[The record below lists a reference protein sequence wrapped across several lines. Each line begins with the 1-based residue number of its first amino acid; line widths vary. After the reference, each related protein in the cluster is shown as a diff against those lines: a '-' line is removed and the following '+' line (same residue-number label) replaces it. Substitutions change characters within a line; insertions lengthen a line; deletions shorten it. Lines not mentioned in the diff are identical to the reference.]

1 MTITRTDSSNKDF
14 IELIPYL
21 DAELDAMD
29 REAHT
34 ICSQYNGVEA
44 IKNVVLAY
52 SEGIV
57 VGCGAIKKYSEDTME
72 VKRMFVRPEC
82 RGKSIASNVLKE
94 LEVWAL
100 ELGYSICILETSYKL
115 SDAIRLYEKSG
126 YMQIPNYDQY
136 ENVDTSRCFCKK
148 LK

>member
-21 DAELDAMD
+21 DAELDVMD
-29 REAHT
+29 RKAHT

-72 VKRMFVRPEC
+72 VKRMFVRPEY
-82 RGKSIASNVLKE
+82 RGKRIASNVLKE

-100 ELGYSICILETSYKL
+100 ELGYSICILETSCKL

-126 YMQIPNYDQY
+126 YVQIPNYDQY
-136 ENVDTSRCFCKK
+136 ENVETSRCFCKK